1 VSRFEPPK
9 RPDFEEPAAAEL
21 PAGDA
26 VDELALS
33 DALVSAAGREPLAV
47 GRLRVEE
54 SELRGVGLRP
64 GELSAL
70 ALRDVILRDCDV
82 SNVHCRKGSMR
93 RVEIHGS
100 RLLGFALTEATIQDL
115 SVLDSSMAYASFAH
129 SQLQR
134 VVFERVIL
142 RDTSFMETRLRC
154 VSFVDCE
161 LAGAD
166 FRGAKLEACTMRG
179 TTLEGVIGIESLGGL
194 TMAWPD
200 LVASAA
206 ALASALGI
214 AAQVDE

>member
-1 VSRFEPPK
+1 VSRLEPPR
-9 RPDFEEPAAAEL
+9 RPDFEELAAVKL
-21 PAGDA
+21 PGDDA
-26 VDELALS
+26 VEELALAG
-33 DALVSAAGREPLAV
+33 ALVSGAGREPLAV
-47 GRLRVEE
+47 ERLRVEE
-54 SELRGVGLRP
+54 SELRGVALAP
-64 GELSAL
+64 GQLSAL
-70 ALRDVILRDCDV
+70 AMRDAILRDCDL
-82 SNVHCRKGSMR
+82 SNVHCRQGSMR

-100 RLLGFALTEATIQDL
+100 RLLGFALTDARIQDL
-115 SVLDSSMAYASFAH
+115 GVFDASMAYASFAH

-142 RDTSFMETRLRC
+142 RDVSFLEATLRS

-166 FRGAKLEACTMRG
+166 FRGAKLEACMMSG
-179 TTLEGVIGIESLGGL
+179 TTLEGVTGVESLGGL

-214 AAQVDE
+214 AAQLDE